1 MQVRLTPEKACKLKQ
16 ATTQLLR
23 ASNPS
28 IREVAIVLGLIVS
41 SFPGV
46 MYRPLHYRLLESD
59 KTAALKAKR
68 GDLDVHLHVSTQ
80 ARGEP
85 VWWVE
90 SVETAFN
97 PITHGEPA
105 IVITSDASKQG
116 WGASVENVSTGGL
129 WTASEAKEH
138 INYLE
143 MLAVFF
149 ALKSFSK
156 LVANKH
162 IEVNVDNSTAE
173 TTINQMGTSHSAK
186 LNALVKQIWEL
197 VFRERCLAHHGS
209 HSRC

>member
-1 MQVRLTPEKACKLKQ
+1 M
-16 ATTQLLR
+16 
-23 ASNPS
+23 
-28 IREVAIVLGLIVS
+28 
-41 SFPGV
+41 
-46 MYRPLHYRLLESD
+46 
-59 KTAALKAKR
+59 
-68 GDLDVHLHVSTQ
+68 
-80 ARGEP
+80 
-85 VWWVE
+85 
-90 SVETAFN
+90 ETAFN
-97 PITHGEPA
+97 SITHGEPA

-186 LNALVKQIWEL
+186 LNALVKQIWKL

>member
-80 ARGEP
+80 A
-85 VWWVE
+85 
-90 SVETAFN
+90 
-97 PITHGEPA
+97 
-105 IVITSDASKQG
+105 
-116 WGASVENVSTGGL
+116 
-129 WTASEAKEH
+129 
-138 INYLE
+138 
-143 MLAVFF
+143 
-149 ALKSFSK
+149 
-156 LVANKH
+156 
-162 IEVNVDNSTAE
+162 
-173 TTINQMGTSHSAK
+173 
-186 LNALVKQIWEL
+186 
-197 VFRERCLAHHGS
+197 
-209 HSRC
+209 